1 MFSVFVVGNRL
12 QLLQQF
18 TTDRAAVAT
27 AVERACSVLDPRG
40 LVPGAAAMEQ
50 AADTASR
57 ANDKAQ
63 AAGDAAFAGGGA
75 AAGAAS
81 GQAAVDA
88 GFANVEQR
96 AVDMAENVERSQRGN
111 SSLFGLFALAR
122 QEQRLAGRK
131 AIVYFSEGL
140 QVPNQLQPLY
150 RSVVS
155 EANRANLSIYSVDAR
170 GLRTTSDF
178 DRTRTD
184 LTKSRENVR
193 RQVQSRG
200 GRAVTREDVLAGE
213 VAEDAITM
221 NAQGMLGALSESTGG
236 RLIANSN
243 DVRAG
248 LDRAVADTS
257 GYYEITYD
265 PQLAAFDGSFRR
277 IGVKVKRPGTSVQA
291 REGYFAL
298 PPGEGS
304 VDFPWEL
311 PLLKMLK
318 ASPAPHD
325 FDTRAAAY
333 HFGPEAGEVRYTLV
347 AEIPLDGLA
356 FEGKGG
362 TRKAHFSVLAV
373 VRDAKGAVSEHFGQD
388 SPVEVPEK
396 SLEALKHGN
405 AVFTR
410 SFTLPPG
417 RYSRRAR
424 GARPGGAAGLGA
436 QERPRRPAPAPGA
449 RPLEPRGREADGAG
463 RRGGARVVGPAAKRL
478 EPHRAVRGRAHASG
492 PGETVSLFLVAYPGA
507 GDAAGAA
514 KPSLTLEFSRDGAVV
529 GRSTA
534 ELPAPDAAG
543 HIPYVASV
551 PTQSLAPGRY
561 EVAATVSQGDDGG
574 PRAGLLHDRGPER
587 AASQRDAR
595 GTRSP

>member
-1 MFSVFVVGNRL
+1 
-12 QLLQQF
+12 
-18 TTDRAAVAT
+18 
-27 AVERACSVLDPRG
+27 
-40 LVPGAAAMEQ
+40 MEQ

-63 AAGDAAFAGGGA
+63 AAGEAAFAGGGA
-75 AAGAAS
+75 SAGAAS
-81 GQAAVDA
+81 GQAAVEA

-96 AVDMAENVERSQRGN
+96 AVDMAENIERSQRGN

-155 EANRANLSIYSVDAR
+155 EANRANLSIYSVDTR

-184 LTKSRENVR
+184 LNKSRENVR

-248 LDRAVADTS
+248 LGRAIADTS

-277 IGVKVKRPGTSVQA
+277 VAVKVKRSGVSVQA

-318 ASPAPHD
+318 ASPPPRD
-325 FDTRAAAY
+325 FDTRSAAY
-333 HFGPEAGEVRYTLV
+333 HFGPEAGEIRHTLV
-347 AEIPLDGLA
+347 AEIPLERALLRGQGRHA
-356 FEGKGG
+356 Q
-362 TRKAHFSVLAV
+362 
-373 VRDAKGAVSEHFGQD
+373 GALLRAGVGARRLGQRCASTSRQD

-396 SLEALKHGN
+396 SLEALKQGN

-417 RYSRRAR
+417 RYSLEIVVLDQAAQRASVR
-424 GARPGGAAGLGA
+424 E
-436 QERPRRPAPAPGA
+436 ERPRRP
-449 RPLEPRGREADGAG
+449 
-463 RRGGARVVGPAAKRL
+463 
-478 EPHRAVRGRAHASG
+478 
-492 PGETVSLFLVAYPGA
+492 
-507 GDAAGAA
+507 
-514 KPSLTLEFSRDGAVV
+514 
-529 GRSTA
+529 
-534 ELPAPDAAG
+534 
-543 HIPYVASV
+543 
-551 PTQSLAPGRY
+551 
-561 EVAATVSQGDDGG
+561 G
-574 PRAGLLHDRGPER
+574 PRAR
-587 AASQRDAR
+587 ASPSRAS
-595 GTRSP
+595 RS

>member
-1 MFSVFVVGNRL
+1 
-12 QLLQQF
+12 
-18 TTDRAAVAT
+18 
-27 AVERACSVLDPRG
+27 
-40 LVPGAAAMEQ
+40 
-50 AADTASR
+50 
-57 ANDKAQ
+57 
-63 AAGDAAFAGGGA
+63 
-75 AAGAAS
+75 
-81 GQAAVDA
+81 
-88 GFANVEQR
+88 
-96 AVDMAENVERSQRGN
+96 MAENVERSQRGN

-155 EANRANLSIYSVDAR
+155 EANRANLSIYSVDTR

-243 DVRAG
+243 DVRTG
-248 LDRAVADTS
+248 LGRAIADTS

-277 IGVKVKRPGTSVQA
+277 IAVKVKRPGVSVQA

-318 ASPAPHD
+318 TSPAPHD

-333 HFGPEAGEVRYTLV
+333 HFGPENGEVRYTLV
-347 AEIPLDGLA
+347 AEIPLERALLRGQGRHAQGPLLRARDGA
-356 FEGKGG
+356 RREG
-362 TRKAHFSVLAV
+362 
-373 VRDAKGAVSEHFGQD
+373 
-388 SPVEVPEK
+388 
-396 SLEALKHGN
+396 
-405 AVFTR
+405 
-410 SFTLPPG
+410 
-417 RYSRRAR
+417 R
-424 GARPGGAAGLGA
+424 GARALRPGLAGRGAR
-436 QERPRRPAPAPGA
+436 EEPRRP
-449 RPLEPRGREADGAG
+449 EA
-463 RRGGARVVGPAAKRL
+463 AAM
-478 EPHRAVRGRAHASG
+478 PCS
-492 PGETVSLFLVAYPGA
+492 
-507 GDAAGAA
+507 
-514 KPSLTLEFSRDGAVV
+514 
-529 GRSTA
+529 
-534 ELPAPDAAG
+534 
-543 HIPYVASV
+543 
-551 PTQSLAPGRY
+551 
-561 EVAATVSQGDDGG
+561 
-574 PRAGLLHDRGPER
+574 R
-587 AASQRDAR
+587 AASPCRRGATLSSSWSSTRWRSTPRCAR
-595 GTRSP
+595 ASSSSRRRGRGSPSPASRS

>member
-1 MFSVFVVGNRL
+1 MENRPDLVFSVFVVGNRL

-18 TTDRAAVAT
+18 TTDRAAVAA
-27 AVERACSVLDPRG
+27 AVERACSVLDPKG

-63 AAGDAAFAGGGA
+63 AAGDAAFAGGGS

-88 GFANVEQR
+88 GFANVELR
-96 AVDMAENVERSQRGN
+96 AVEMAENVERSQRGN

-155 EANRANLSIYSVDAR
+155 EANRANLSIYSVDTR

-178 DRTRTD
+178 DRSKTD

-243 DVRAG
+243 DVRTG
-248 LDRAVADTS
+248 LGRAIADTS

-277 IGVKVKRPGTSVQA
+277 IAVKVKRPGVSVQA

-318 ASPAPHD
+318 TSPTPSLD
-325 FDTRAAAY
+325 
-333 HFGPEAGEVRYTLV
+333 V
-347 AEIPLDGLA
+347 A
-356 FEGKGG
+356 
-362 TRKAHFSVLAV
+362 
-373 VRDAKGAVSEHFGQD
+373 
-388 SPVEVPEK
+388 K
-396 SLEALKHGN
+396 SLLAALQK
-405 AVFTR
+405 
-410 SFTLPPG
+410 
-417 RYSRRAR
+417 
-424 GARPGGAAGLGA
+424 
-436 QERPRRPAPAPGA
+436 
-449 RPLEPRGREADGAG
+449 
-463 RRGGARVVGPAAKRL
+463 K
-478 EPHRAVRGRAHASG
+478 
-492 PGETVSLFLVAYPGA
+492 
-507 GDAAGAA
+507 
-514 KPSLTLEFSRDGAVV
+514 
-529 GRSTA
+529 
-534 ELPAPDAAG
+534 
-543 HIPYVASV
+543 
-551 PTQSLAPGRY
+551 
-561 EVAATVSQGDDGG
+561 
-574 PRAGLLHDRGPER
+574 
-587 AASQRDAR
+587 
-595 GTRSP
+595 